1 MRAHGDAETVQSS
14 ANLHGQRRHPVM
26 ETRQPRVLR
35 DQILRHDRLY
45 QPRSVDD
52 FSEVL
57 RMSVVYVAT
66 DPPRVPD
73 QANRHP

>member
-1 MRAHGDAETVQSS
+1 MHAHEDTETVRIS

-26 ETRQPRVLR
+26 ETRQPHVLLDR
-35 DQILRHDRLY
+35 ILRRDRLC

-57 RMSVVYVAT
+57 QMSVVYVAT
-66 DPPRVPD
+66 DPPRVPNP
-73 QANRHP
+73 ANRHP